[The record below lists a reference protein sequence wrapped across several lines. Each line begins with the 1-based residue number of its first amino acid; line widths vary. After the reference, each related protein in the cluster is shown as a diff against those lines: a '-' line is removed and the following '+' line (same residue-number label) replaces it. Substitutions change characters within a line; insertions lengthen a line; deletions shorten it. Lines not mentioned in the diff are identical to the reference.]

1 MRRCG
6 NRIARFED
14 RIPTPV
20 RFAVVKK
27 LLDSKG
33 YRLERIEESHRIFVK
48 PGVRPQSVPVHHNQV
63 LYVYY
68 RKQVLYIYYR
78 KAQKAP

>member
-1 MRRCG
+1 M
-6 NRIARFED
+6 
-14 RIPTPV
+14 PSPV

-27 LLDSKG
+27 LLESKG
-33 YRLERIEESHRIFVK
+33 YLLERIEGSHHVFVK

-68 RKQVLYIYYR
+68 RK
-78 KAQKAP
+78 AQKAP